1 MLVAPLHA
9 RDTFVRVSRPVGT
22 LIACE
27 GLADATLAWRY
38 RKLAA
43 HPAY

>member
-9 RDTFVRVSRPVGT
+9 RYTFVRVGRPVGT

-27 GLADATLAWRY
+27 GLAYAALAWRN
-38 RKLAA
+38 RELTANT
-43 HPAY
+43 AY

>member
-9 RDTFVRVSRPVGT
+9 RYTFVRVARPVGT

-27 GLADATLAWRY
+27 GFADAALAWCDGE
-38 RKLAA
+38 LAA
-43 HPAY
+43 NTAY